1 MTSPTVTTAL
11 HYLMFEKHQ
20 NIYSQGDEEGDKGVG
35 GGGWARVEGIANQ
48 RIIYSLAQ
56 GAKNWEPSVKSELQA
71 FNGPSFIIFSFIY
84 T

>member
-1 MTSPTVTTAL
+1 
-11 HYLMFEKHQ
+11 MFEKHQ

-35 GGGWARVEGIANQ
+35 VGQETKES

>member
-35 GGGWARVEGIANQ
+35 WGGGGARVEGIAN
-48 RIIYSLAQ
+48 
-56 GAKNWEPSVKSELQA
+56 
-71 FNGPSFIIFSFIY
+71 
-84 T
+84 